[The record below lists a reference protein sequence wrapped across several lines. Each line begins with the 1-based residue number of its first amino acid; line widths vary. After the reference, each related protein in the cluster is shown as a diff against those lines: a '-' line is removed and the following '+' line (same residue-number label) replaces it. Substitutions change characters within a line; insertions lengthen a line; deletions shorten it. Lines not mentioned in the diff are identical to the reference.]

1 MNGRQRDGRRLAVGT
16 LTVLPVRPP
25 EQVDA
30 GVARAMV
37 LGAPLVFV
45 PVAAV
50 VGLVGWGVVAAG
62 PPTLVAGL
70 LCVGLL
76 AWLTRAIHLDGLA
89 DTADGL
95 GSGRPSERAL
105 QIMRSGDVG
114 PMGVVTLIVVLGLQ
128 AVCMATLLE
137 RPWGAVVVAVALCC
151 GRGALALVAGGGAP
165 AARPDGLGAVFAR
178 SVPRWL
184 AVTLWAVL
192 AGVLTGASALMGSWW
207 QGLVA
212 AALAALAVAYLVRLA
227 VRRLGGITGDVLGA
241 AVEVAT
247 CVLLVVLAR

>member
-1 MNGRQRDGRRLAVGT
+1 MRDGRRLAVGT

-25 EQVDA
+25 EAVDA

-37 LGAPLVFV
+37 VWAPLVVV
-45 PVAAV
+45 PIGALVAV
-50 VGLVGWGVVAAG
+50 VAWGVRAAG
-62 PPTLVAGL
+62 LPELATGL
-70 LCVGLL
+70 LGVGLL

-95 GSGRPSERAL
+95 GSGRPAERAL

-128 AVCMATLLE
+128 AVCIGELAG
-137 RPWGAVVVAVALCC
+137 RPWGVVAVAVALCA
-151 GRGALALVAGGGAP
+151 GRSALAVVAGCGAP

-178 SVPRWL
+178 SVPWWL
-184 AVTLWAVL
+184 AAILWVVL
-192 AGVLTGASALMGSWW
+192 AGLLAGASELAGGAWW
-207 QGLVA
+207 PGL
-212 AALAALAVAYLVRLA
+212 LGAALAVGSVRYLVRLA

-241 AVEVAT
+241 AVEIAT
-247 CVLLVVLAR
+247 TVVLLGLVR

>member
-1 MNGRQRDGRRLAVGT
+1 MGT

-95 GSGRPSERAL
+95 GSGRPAERAL
-105 QIMRSGDVG
+105 HIMLSGDVG

-128 AVCMATLLE
+128 AVCIAALLE
-137 RPWGAVVVAVALCC
+137 HPWGAVGVAVALCC

-184 AVTLWAVL
+184 AVALWVVL
-192 AGVLTGASALMGSWW
+192 AGVLAGASALIGSPWW

-212 AALAALAVAYLVRLA
+212 AGLAALAVAYLVRLA